1 MGRRWVRAQVRVG
14 VRLRRIGLRLR
25 LPVLWPWLRWKRRRR
40 PRVPIHSCAAA
51 LWQQH
56 GLGRKRVLQLLM
68 RSMRRRMGVARHQRP
83 RHTLRVRRVL
93 RVLRVRRVQR
103 AQVLVDL
110 RLRRIGLRLRLSVL
124 WPWLRWKRRRRP
136 MPAIHSCAAVPRQ
149 RHELGPKN

>member
-25 LPVLWPWLRWKRRRR
+25 LPVLWLRWKRRRR
-40 PRVPIHSCAAA
+40 PRVPIHSCAAV

-68 RSMRRRMGVARHQRP
+68 RSMRRRIGVARHQRP
-83 RHTLRVRRVL
+83 RHTLRVRRV
-93 RVLRVRRVQR
+93 RRVRRVQR
-103 AQVLVDL
+103 AQVLVGMRL
-110 RLRRIGLRLRLSVL
+110 RLIGLRLRLSVL
-124 WPWLRWKRRRRP
+124 WPWLRPKRRRRP